1 MNVCVKIK
9 NHINK
14 QNMSSMIAN
23 TETKAFIEVKMKR
36 ELTETEYDKKWE
48 DLSMIYENL

>member
-1 MNVCVKIK
+1 MNVCLKIK

-14 QNMSSMIAN
+14 QNITSI
-23 TETKAFIEVKMKR
+23 TETKDFIEVKMKR